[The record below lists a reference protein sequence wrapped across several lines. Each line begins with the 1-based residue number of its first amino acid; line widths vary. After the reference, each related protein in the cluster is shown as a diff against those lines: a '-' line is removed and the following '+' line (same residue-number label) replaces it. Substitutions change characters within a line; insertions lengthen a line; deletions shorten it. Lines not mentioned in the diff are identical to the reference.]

1 MERPHTTDRRL
12 VRSRLDYLLIPALI
26 LGIINSIVL
35 SLPEALGVRVAP
47 DSPWPPLRH
56 LYNWAVEQEPQHLVM
71 PPTLQASLLYD
82 GTVQL
87 AMMLILVVALIR
99 LNQPRWLPTLAIV
112 YAVGG
117 VMNMYFYFMQTF
129 LGPDRPPHL
138 GTYLP
143 INLPWLIVPILM
155 AYRFW
160 VSAPGAEPRAQP
172 EAAGRGTS

>member
-1 MERPHTTDRRL
+1 VERPKATGQRL

-26 LGIINSIVL
+26 LGIVNSIVL
-35 SLPEALGVRVAP
+35 SLPEGLGVPVAP

-56 LYNWAVEQEPQHLVM
+56 LHTWAVEQEPQHLVM

-82 GTVQL
+82 GIVHL
-87 AMMLILVVALIR
+87 AMMLVLVVALAR
-99 LNQPRWLPTLAIV
+99 LKQWPWLRTLATV
-112 YAVGG
+112 YATSA

-138 GTYLP
+138 WTYLP

-160 VSAPGAEPRAQP
+160 KVKVPAQ
-172 EAAGRGTS
+172 

>member
-1 MERPHTTDRRL
+1 MTNAPVL
-12 VRSRLDYLLIPALI
+12 VRRRLDYVLIPALV
-26 LGIINSIVL
+26 LGVVNSIVL
-35 SLPEALGVRVAP
+35 SLPEGLGVRVAP

-56 LYNWAVEQEPQHLVM
+56 LHTWAVEQEPQHLVM

-82 GTVQL
+82 ATVQL
-87 AMMLILVVALIR
+87 AMMLVLVVALITLR
-99 LNQPRWLPTLAIV
+99 QPRWLPTLATV

-138 GTYLP
+138 ATYLP
-143 INLPWLIVPILM
+143 INLPWLLVPVLV

-160 VSAPGAEPRAQP
+160 VTAPGTGPRAQP
-172 EAAGRGTS
+172 AAEGQGTS